1 MALSATLLLRQG
13 LLHGTKNCILRANSA
28 TGTMVVQSRYFRD
41 DQESLPRLPVPP
53 LEDTLNKYLKTV
65 KPLVTD
71 EEFRLT
77 EELVKKFKSSDGVG
91 PKLQQSLLERA
102 KTKDNWLYDWWM
114 NTAYLDYRWPVV
126 VWSSP
131 GLVFP
136 LQEFKTLD
144 DQLSFAAKMIVG
156 ALDYKKMVDEKSVPV
171 EYMGKDKLDMS
182 QYFNILG
189 TCRIPGVTRD
199 SIKFFGKESNPPKH
213 IVVAHNNHFFK
224 INVYC
229 DNGEVLSVR
238 QVLHQLRN
246 VVERSTHPA
255 SPVGLLTTQNR
266 NVWGKAYKKIRKDK
280 MNRASVDEI
289 QQSIFLLALDG
300 PIVNPTGNIMTDA
313 ALNCVHG
320 NGPEGYAGNRWYD
333 KTLQFIVGKKGAV
346 GLTYEHTP
354 AEGPP
359 IANLM
364 DHIMDYIASGKDG
377 LVAESKREPH
387 APVME
392 LPRPQRLMF
401 NISPDIK
408 QEIEDAKVSLQS
420 LVDDLE
426 MTCFNFTGFGKDFI
440 KSQKLS
446 PDSFL
451 QMAIQLAFYRIHK
464 EPGAHYESASTRK
477 FLYGRT
483 ETIRSCSVESVEF
496 AETMLNPEVSVSDK
510 CAALRKAVDAHKN
523 YVKEAVNARGV
534 DRHLLGLK
542 LTAIESGFDV
552 PTLFMDV
559 GYIRSSHMRLSTSQ
573 VPARC
578 EAFMCFGP
586 LVPDGYGCCYNPRP
600 NNIMF
605 GTSAFNS
612 SPETDSA
619 TFREALEKSLMDM
632 HDVLLQDGL
641 KSKL

>member
-1 MALSATLLLRQG
+1 MALSAALLLRQG
-13 LLHGTKNCILRANSA
+13 LRYGTSRGYLGVNGVAMVSKVRHLH
-28 TGTMVVQSRYFRD
+28 D
-41 DQESLPRLPVPP
+41 DREGLPRLPVPA
-53 LEDTLNKYLKTV
+53 LEDTLHKYLKTV

-71 EEFRLT
+71 DEFRLT
-77 EELVKKFKSSDGVG
+77 EELVSKFKSPEGVG
-91 PKLQQSLLERA
+91 PKLQQKLQERA
-102 KTKDNWLYDWWM
+102 NTKENWLYDWWM

-144 DQLSFAAKMIVG
+144 DQLNFAAKMIVG
-156 ALDYKKMVDEKSVPV
+156 ALDYKRLVDEKRVPP
-171 EYMGKDKLDMS
+171 EYMGKDRLDMS

-199 SIKFFGKESNPPKH
+199 SIRFFGQESDPPKH
-213 IVVAHNNHFFK
+213 IVVAHNNHYFK
-224 INVYC
+224 INVYG
-229 DNGEVLSVR
+229 NSGIPLSAR
-238 QVLHQLRN
+238 QIVHQLRN
-246 VVERSTHPA
+246 VVERSTHPT
-255 SPVGLLTTQNR
+255 SPVGLLSTQNR

-280 MNRASVDEI
+280 MNKASVEEI
-289 QQSIFLLALDG
+289 QRCIFLLALDG
-300 PIVNPTGNIMTDA
+300 PIYNPTGNIMNDA

-320 NGPEGYAGNRWYD
+320 NGPNGYAGNRWYD

-364 DHIMDYIASGKDG
+364 DHIMDFITTGKDG
-377 LVAESKREPH
+377 LEAESKREAQ
-387 APVME
+387 APVVD
-392 LPRPQRLMF
+392 LSRPQRLMF
-401 NISPDIK
+401 NISSEIK

-426 MTCFNFTGFGKDFI
+426 MTCFNFTGFGKNFI

-477 FLYGRT
+477 FIYGRT
-483 ETIRSCSVESVEF
+483 ETIRSCSIESLSF
-496 AETMLNPEVSVSDK
+496 AETMLNPEASVSEK
-510 CAALRKAVDAHKN
+510 VVALRKAVEGHKN
-523 YVKEAVNARGV
+523 YVVNAVNGRGV

-542 LTAIESGFDV
+542 LTAIEAGFDV

-600 NNIMF
+600 DNIMF

-619 TFREALEKSLMDM
+619 TFRVALEESLMDM
-632 HDVLLQDGL
+632 HDVLLQDKL